1 MFHRAH
7 NGRKFE
13 RPAQGAEQIRYQH
26 VSKAFGGKSVF
37 EDLSLSVAEG
47 ETLTVI
53 GGSGAGKSVLLK
65 CLVGLMYPDDGQVIF
80 EGQVVSDF
88 DEAEFIEVRRR
99 IAMVFQG
106 SALFDSLTV
115 GENIAFP
122 LREHFPKMPQEE
134 ILWDEPTTGLDPVST
149 EIIDKLIISMKEKLG
164 CTSIVV
170 THDMDSAFAVSD
182 RIAMLAK
189 KKIVQIGTVEEMKN
203 SQVPEV
209 RAFFDARLEIARGLI
224 GAK

>member
-1 MFHRAH
+1 MKRVHDGHKFARAS
-7 NGRKFE
+7 E
-13 RPAQGAEQIRYQH
+13 GAELIRYQH
-26 VSKAFGGKSVF
+26 VAKAFGSKSVF

-106 SALFDSLTV
+106 SALFDSL
-115 GENIAFP
+115 
-122 LREHFPKMPQEE
+122 
-134 ILWDEPTTGLDPVST
+134 
-149 EIIDKLIISMKEKLG
+149 
-164 CTSIVV
+164 
-170 THDMDSAFAVSD
+170 D
-182 RIAMLAK
+182 RK
-189 KKIVQIGTVEEMKN
+189 
-203 SQVPEV
+203 S
-209 RAFFDARLEIARGLI
+209 
-224 GAK
+224 

>member
-106 SALFDSLTV
+106 SASKAPDGQPSRNRVDDARRLVRRNAPAGRLGSGDRRRS
-115 GENIAFP
+115 G
-122 LREHFPKMPQEE
+122 
-134 ILWDEPTTGLDPVST
+134 GDPV
-149 EIIDKLIISMKEKLG
+149 G
-164 CTSIVV
+164 
-170 THDMDSAFAVSD
+170 
-182 RIAMLAK
+182 
-189 KKIVQIGTVEEMKN
+189 
-203 SQVPEV
+203 
-209 RAFFDARLEIARGLI
+209 
-224 GAK
+224 